1 MRQDGISHVFNP
13 GNSNNAM
20 IKILSLLL
28 CLIAAWSGNVSA
40 QSLKTAKLVFD
51 TYTHDFGK
59 IKEVDGEV
67 SHTFRYT
74 NEGTLPL
81 VIQSVGVSCGCTY
94 PQFSKEPLLPGKSAE
109 MKITFDPTNRP
120 GAFEKVISIASNDP
134 QGNVRL
140 TITGVVEGRPRTIQ
154 DDYPYYVADGLRLA
168 DRSMVIGTLPRGRVN
183 KRTLGIANSGKS
195 SVKVGITGCTLPEWF
210 TVRPLKSTL
219 APGERSEILLTF
231 DASKANLW
239 GKYRGRFQ
247 LTVNGEVQPD
257 PIELTVT
264 FVEDFSAWSR
274 TALRIAPRGEYSS
287 FFYHF
292 SDQPQ
297 GKTLTREFQ
306 ITNSGQT
313 PLIIRHI
320 GPTSSRIKA
329 TADKLV
335 IEAGDTATL
344 TVTLDTK
351 GMTGRLSEGITV
363 VTNDPERPA
372 RDIRVLANMV
382 R

>member
-1 MRQDGISHVFNP
+1 MKRLAFLGVLWLAISC
-13 GNSNNAM
+13 SAM
-20 IKILSLLL
+20 
-28 CLIAAWSGNVSA
+28 A
-40 QSLKTAKLVFD
+40 QSLKTARLVFD
-51 TYTHDFGK
+51 AYTYDFGK

-134 QGNVRL
+134 RGNVRL
-140 TITGVVEGRPRTIQ
+140 TVTGTVEGRPRTIQ
-154 DDYPYYVADGLRLA
+154 DDYPYYVAGGLRIA
-168 DRSMVIGTLPRGRVN
+168 DRSLVIGTLPRGRVS
-183 KRTLGIANSGKS
+183 KRTLGIANGGK
-195 SVKVGITGCTLPEWF
+195 VPVQVAVTGSTLPEWLA
-210 TVRPLKSTL
+210 VRPVKSTL

-231 DASKANLW
+231 DASKADLW
-239 GKYRGRFQ
+239 GKYKGQFK
-247 LTVNGEVQPD
+247 LVVNGEVQPD

-297 GKTLTREFQ
+297 GKSLTREFQ
-306 ITNSGQT
+306 ITNSGET

-320 GPTSSRIKA
+320 GPSSSRIRA
-329 TADKLV
+329 TVDKQE

-344 TVTLDTK
+344 TVTLDTQ
-351 GMTGRLSEGITV
+351 GVTGRLSEGITV

-372 RDIRVLANMV
+372 RDIRVLANIV

>member
-1 MRQDGISHVFNP
+1 MFSRAHNVTQTTMRALTLLIFFLTAW
-13 GNSNNAM
+13 NSN
-20 IKILSLLL
+20 L
-28 CLIAAWSGNVSA
+28 AA
-40 QSLKTAKLVFD
+40 QTLKTAKLTFD
-51 TYTHDFGK
+51 TYTYDFGK

-67 SHTFRYT
+67 SHTFHYT
-74 NEGTLPL
+74 NTGTLPL

-120 GAFEKVISIASNDP
+120 GTFEKVISIASNDP
-134 QGNVRL
+134 RGNIRL

-154 DDYPYYVADGLRLA
+154 DDYPYYVADGLRVA
-168 DRSMVIGTLPRGRVN
+168 DRSLVIGTLPRGRVS
-183 KRTLGIANSGKS
+183 KRTLGIANGGKS
-195 SVKVGITGCTLPEWF
+195 NLQVGVTGCTLPEWL
-210 TVRPLKSTL
+210 TVSPLKTTL
-219 APGERSEILLTF
+219 APGERSDILLTF
-231 DASKANLW
+231 DASKADLW
-239 GKYRGRFQ
+239 GKFRGRFQ
-247 LTVNGEVQPD
+247 LMVNGKVQPD

-306 ITNSGQT
+306 ITNSGET

-320 GPTSSRIKA
+320 GPTSSRIRA
-329 TADKLV
+329 AADKQV
-335 IEAGDTATL
+335 IEPGDTATL
-344 TVTLDTK
+344 TVTLDTQ
-351 GMTGRLSEGITV
+351 GVVGRLSEGITV